1 MYKQI
6 SIYPR
11 KFIGCS
17 IKLNVRGEQRE
28 GPECN
33 DTAQQQQ

>member
-17 IKLNVRGEQRE
+17 IKLNVRGEQRVVE
-28 GPECN
+28 G
-33 DTAQQQQ
+33 DGQFVMGAD